1 MGFFNFGK
9 QSKREKPTEAPS
21 GEKSVSTGSRIVT
34 VRGLAEAERVGA
46 AYHAMR
52 LRADALAVSKLSF
65 ERYNAAGRVW
75 TKWAEGPHSGQ
86 WRRLNWLMQVKPNRW
101 QNATQMWQLLSWLS
115 DGLGNAGLYLRR
127 GFDGGEVLE
136 IEPCTFMSVY
146 QTGTEVRYIVQ
157 PVFSGSSFETDP
169 ENVIL
174 FNQPVSVR
182 SSIHSAALVDVAR
195 AALTRF
201 ATASGL
207 VLSMA
212 GKGNQKRFIVKQD
225 TGNGGYSGMNGYND
239 DEVKKGVE
247 NMNEQ
252 YRTDAD
258 FIFDEFA
265 TQLTEISQ
273 SFQDVVSPTLLV
285 RAQEIEEIGR
295 CFGVPGPLMF
305 AQTNSVYKSTDDAWK
320 LFQNVTVEP
329 RLMELE
335 DEFDS
340 KILTEAEYD
349 MFRFHFERHA
359 LCLEGDKAKA
369 ETRKIYVDAGI
380 MSADEVREELNLP
393 KGAPQRPAPA
403 PVANNTQK

>member
-21 GEKSVSTGSRIVT
+21 EGKSVNTGSHIYA
-34 VRGLAEAERVGA
+34 VRGLEEAERVGA

-65 ERYNAAGRVW
+65 QRRNTAGRFW
-75 TKWAEGPHSGQ
+75 EEWNEGPHSGQ
-86 WRRLNWLMQVKPNRW
+86 WRRLNWMLQVRPNRW
-101 QNATQMWQLLSWLS
+101 QNATQMWQLLSWMS
-115 DGLGNAGLYLRR
+115 DGLGNAAIYLRR
-127 GFDGGEVLE
+127 MPSTGEILE
-136 IEPCTFMSVY
+136 MEPCTFSVVY
-146 QTGTEVRYIVQ
+146 GTPSDPRYIVQ
-157 PVFSGSSFETDP
+157 PVFSLTSFETEP
-169 ENVIL
+169 RNVIL
-174 FNQPVSVR
+174 LNQASATRNSLRV
-182 SSIHSAALVDVAR
+182 HSLVDVACQ
-195 AALTRF
+195 ALTRY

-225 TGNGGYSGMNGYND
+225 TGNGGYSGMNGYD
-239 DEVKKGVE
+239 DSEVKKGVE
-247 NMNEQ
+247 DMNEQ
-252 YRTDAD
+252 YRSNAD

-273 SFQDVVSPTLLV
+273 SYQDVVSPTLLM

-320 LFQNVTVEP
+320 LFQNITVEP
-329 RLMELE
+329 LLMSIE
-335 DEFDS
+335 DEFACKVLSED
-340 KILTEAEYD
+340 LYD
-349 MFRFHFERHA
+349 VCRFHFERHA
-359 LCLEGDKAKA
+359 MCLEGDKAKA